1 MSDTHTISEVSR
13 IAGIPKDL
21 LRMWERR
28 YGYPNPV
35 RDDNGNRMYSADQ
48 LEKLMLIRQLVD
60 QGSRPGKL
68 IKLEVGELRALQN
81 KPRYHFDETVFLG
94 LLKNDNAVTLHA
106 WMQQQLLALG
116 LRKFIH
122 LVMVP
127 AIKVVG
133 DSWATGEVEI
143 YEEHLFT
150 EMMKSVVRQ
159 ALAETY
165 RSGGK
170 PRVMLTTV
178 PGEQHSLGLLM
189 VEALLRLGGAEVIAF
204 GTEMPFQ
211 DIREA
216 AEAHAVDVISLSFS
230 ASFKT
235 EDAIVTLS
243 GLRQVIPNE
252 IMIWV
257 GGSAFA
263 SRPGVPEGVVL
274 IEGLDAV
281 ERALI

>member
-81 KPRYHFDETVFLG
+81 KPRYHFEETVFLG

-133 DSWATGEVEI
+133 DNWATGEVEI

>member
-1 MSDTHTISEVSR
+1 
-13 IAGIPKDL
+13 
-21 LRMWERR
+21 
-28 YGYPNPV
+28 
-35 RDDNGNRMYSADQ
+35 MYSADQ

>member
-1 MSDTHTISEVSR
+1 
-13 IAGIPKDL
+13 
-21 LRMWERR
+21 
-28 YGYPNPV
+28 
-35 RDDNGNRMYSADQ
+35 MYSADQ

-81 KPRYHFDETVFLG
+81 KPRYHFEETVFLG

-133 DSWATGEVEI
+133 DNWATGEVEI